1 MTNAPA
7 RPLPAVNRDN
17 MPFWTGGE
25 QGDLLIQAC
34 DACGYLIHP
43 PTGFCPKCES
53 RQTILK
59 PVSGK
64 ASIESFTVVHKQ
76 WVPGLEVPYVIA
88 MVQLAEQDDVRL
100 ITNIV
105 DCPVE
110 DVRIGMP
117 VGVKFEQA
125 EDLWVPLFA
134 PAEKVQ

>member
-1 MTNAPA
+1 MTTAPS

-17 MPFWTGGE
+17 TPFWTGGE
-25 QGDLLIQAC
+25 RGELLIQTCEAC
-34 DACGYLIHP
+34 SYLIHP

-53 RQTILK
+53 RNTSLK
-59 PVSGK
+59 AVSGK

-76 WVPGLEVPYVIA
+76 WVPGLQVPYVIA

-100 ITNIV
+100 VTNIV

-110 DVRIGMP
+110 TVRIGMP
-117 VGVKFEQA
+117 VEVQFEQA